1 MSNDARC
8 TIQAILCVGECSNL
22 FQLLPNTQA
31 LSRITVNKRTIK
43 MFSGA
48 GRPSKEQ
55 IKQYDN
61 LAVGVCNYLS
71 YL

>member
-1 MSNDARC
+1 
-8 TIQAILCVGECSNL
+8 
-22 FQLLPNTQA
+22 
-31 LSRITVNKRTIK
+31 

-61 LAVGVCNYLS
+61 LAVGEMKKGASVAAVLLLTPFVIS
-71 YL
+71 FFQKMRA

>member
-1 MSNDARC
+1 
-8 TIQAILCVGECSNL
+8 
-22 FQLLPNTQA
+22 
-31 LSRITVNKRTIK
+31 

-61 LAVGVCNYLS
+61 LALS
-71 YL
+71 EIKKGASIAAVLALTPFVISFVKNLRS